1 MNKLVKRFQVKIL
14 FSVLLI
20 FGSWLGHSALAQTP
34 VIKTSVD
41 KNEIL
46 IGQQIKYRVEIS
58 FPINKYRLQWFDLP
72 QEMNHF
78 AIVAKDKVDSATN
91 QDINTFG
98 QTIILTS
105 FDSGMQFIP
114 AMPLRINA
122 LNGDDAFTMFTDSIP
137 INVMHSPLDSIQ
149 PFHDIKTIIEV
160 KGGGWQWWVWALII
174 AGGILLIAIIILVI
188 KRLRKKRQDINIFT
202 SKLSPYEEALKSF
215 SDLEEELLLNKHEEK
230 EFHLRLSQIF
240 KRYLSRKM
248 NVNKMHLT
256 TDDILIEITPLVV
269 EKYSIVTLANS
280 LRMGNAVKFAQF
292 IPSAADSEN
301 CKNVVRE
308 MITEINSSMEKPLPN
323 DR

>member
-1 MNKLVKRFQVKIL
+1 MNKLVKRFQFRIL
-14 FSVLLI
+14 FVVLLI
-20 FGSWLGHSALAQTP
+20 CGSWPGQSVFAQKP

-58 FPINKYRLQWFDLP
+58 FPINKYHLQWFDVP

-78 AIVAKDKVDSATN
+78 TIVAKDKADSATN

-105 FDSGMQFIP
+105 FDSGLQFIP
-114 AMPLRINA
+114 SMPLRINA
-122 LNGDDAFTMFTDSIP
+122 INGEDAFTMFTDSIP
-137 INVMHSPLDSIQ
+137 INVLHSPLDSIQ

-160 KGGGWQWWVWALII
+160 KAGWQWWVWALII
-174 AGGILLIAIIILVI
+174 AGGILLIILILLII
-188 KRLRKKRQDINIFT
+188 KRYRKKKQDIDIFA
-202 SKLSPYEEALKSF
+202 SKLSPYEEAVKALAAL
-215 SDLEEELLLNKHEEK
+215 DEEQLLNKHEDK

-256 TDDILIEITPLVV
+256 TNDLLIEMTPLDVQ
-269 EKYSIVTLANS
+269 KTSIANLANS
-280 LRMGNAVKFAQF
+280 LRMGNVVKFAQF
-292 IPSAADSEN
+292 IPSVTESEN
-301 CKNVVRE
+301 CKIVVKE
-308 MITEINSSMEKPLPN
+308 MITEINTSMDKTVPH

>member
-1 MNKLVKRFQVKIL
+1 MNKLVKRFQFKVL
-14 FSVLLI
+14 FALLLI
-20 FGSWLGHSALAQTP
+20 CGSWLGQSAFAQTP

-58 FPINKYRLQWFDLP
+58 FPINSYRLQWFDVP
-72 QEMNHF
+72 EEMNHF
-78 AIVAKDKVDSATN
+78 AVVAKDKADSATN

-114 AMPLRINA
+114 AMPLQITGIN
-122 LNGDDAFTMFTDSIP
+122 GEKAFTMFTDSIP

-160 KGGGWQWWVWALII
+160 KAGWPWWVWVLII
-174 AGGILLIAIIILVI
+174 AGGILLIALIILI
-188 KRLRKKRQDINIFT
+188 FRRLGKKKQATEIFA
-202 SKLSPYEEALKSF
+202 SKLSPYEEAVKAL
-215 SDLEEELLLNKHEEK
+215 SDLDNEHLLNNGGEK

-256 TDDILIEITPLVV
+256 TGDILIEITPLEVQ
-269 EKYSIVTLANS
+269 KSSIANLANT

-292 IPSAADSEN
+292 IPSVTESEH
-301 CKNVVRE
+301 CKIVVKE
-308 MITEINSSMEKPLPN
+308 MITEINTSMDKPEPN

>member
-1 MNKLVKRFQVKIL
+1 MNKLVKRFQFKIL
-14 FSVLLI
+14 FAVLLI
-20 FGSWLGHSALAQTP
+20 CGSWVGNSVFAQSP

-41 KNEIL
+41 KNGIL
-46 IGQQIKYRVEIS
+46 IGGQIKYRVEIS

-72 QEMNHF
+72 EEMNHF
-78 AIVAKDKVDSATN
+78 VIVAKDKVDSSTN

-105 FDSGMQFIP
+105 FDSGRQFIP

-122 LNGDDAFTMFTDSIP
+122 INGEDAFTMFTDSIP

-160 KGGGWQWWVWALII
+160 KAGWKWWVWALII
-174 AGGILLIAIIILVI
+174 AGGILLIAIIIFVI
-188 KRLRKKRQDINIFT
+188 RSLRNKKQVMDIFA
-202 SKLSPYEEALKSF
+202 SKLTPYDEAVKAL
-215 SDLEEELLLNKHEEK
+215 SDLGNEQLLSKHGEK
-230 EFHLRLSQIF
+230 EFHLRVSQIF
-240 KRYLSRKM
+240 KRYLSRKL

-256 TDDILIEITPLVV
+256 TDDILIEITPMDV
-269 EKYSIVTLANS
+269 EKSSIANLANS

-292 IPSAADSEN
+292 IPAATDSEH
-301 CKNVVRE
+301 CKNVVKE
-308 MITEINSSMEKPLPN
+308 MITEINTSIDKTISN

>member
-1 MNKLVKRFQVKIL
+1 MVKRFLFKIL
-14 FSVLLI
+14 FAVLLI
-20 FGSWLGHSALAQTP
+20 CGSWPSNGVLAQTP

-58 FPINKYRLQWFDLP
+58 FPINKYRLQWFDVP
-72 QEMNHF
+72 EEMNHF
-78 AIVAKDKVDSATN
+78 IIVEKDNVDSATN

-105 FDSGMQFIP
+105 FDSGFQFIP
-114 AMPLRINA
+114 AMPLR
-122 LNGDDAFTMFTDSIP
+122 LNGINGEEAFTMFTDSVP
-137 INVMHSPLDSIQ
+137 INVTHSPLDSIQ

-160 KGGGWQWWVWALII
+160 KAGWKWWVWALIV

-188 KRLRKKRQDINIFT
+188 KRFNKKKQDVNIFS
-202 SKLSPYEEALKSF
+202 SKLSPYEEAVNALTAM
-215 SDLEEELLLNKHEEK
+215 EEERLLNKHEEK
-230 EFHLRLSQIF
+230 EFHSRLSQIF
-240 KRYLSRKM
+240 KRYLSRKL

-256 TDDILIEITPLVV
+256 TDDVLIEITPMEVQ
-269 EKYSIVTLANS
+269 KQSISNLANS

-292 IPSAADSEN
+292 IPSATESESCRN
-301 CKNVVRE
+301 IVKE
-308 MITEINSSMEKPLPN
+308 MIKEINSSMDKPVPN